1 METIIFVSL
10 LFFTTH
16 IQAKSSLSGIA
27 DGEFNM
33 DGKACW
39 LSDSKDETILY
50 DDMKVGR
57 VKLNGK
63 IIELKRKSGK
73 FGEKFF
79 LCGETYSYGDKRTTI
94 TVKMDSGKDQ
104 NCSGTIT
111 IGKETVKRLKPHCG
125 E

>member
-1 METIIFVSL
+1 METIIFVAFA
-10 LFFTTH
+10 LFSTQ
-16 IQAKSSLSGIA
+16 IQAKTALSGIA

-63 IIELKRKSGK
+63 IVEVKRKSGK
-73 FGEKFF
+73 FGHEFF
-79 LCGETYSYGDKRTTI
+79 KCGEIYTYQLQKSTI
-94 TVKMDSGKDQ
+94 TVKMAKGKEK
-104 NCSGTIT
+104 CTGTISYK
-111 IGKETVKRLKPHCG
+111 KETISNLTPNCG

>member
-1 METIIFVSL
+1 METILFAVL
-10 LFFTTH
+10 VFFTT
-16 IQAKSSLSGIA
+16 QAKAKPSLSGIA

-39 LSDSKDETILY
+39 LADSKDETILY

-63 IIELKRKSGK
+63 IVEVKRKSGK
-73 FGEKFF
+73 FESEFF
-79 LCGETYSYGDKRTTI
+79 KCDETYSYVHLKSTI
-94 TVKMDSGKDQ
+94 TVKMKKVKDK
-104 NCSGTIT
+104 CVGTLKM
-111 IGKETVKRLKPHCG
+111 GKETISDLASNCS

>member
-1 METIIFVSL
+1 METII
-10 LFFTTH
+10 LFFL
-16 IQAKSSLSGIA
+16 LSGIA

-39 LSDSKDETILY
+39 LSNSKDETILY

-63 IIELKRKSGK
+63 IVELKRKSGK
-73 FGEKFF
+73 FGSEFF
-79 LCGETYSYGDKRTTI
+79 KCGETYKYQHQKDTI
-94 TVKMDSGKDQ
+94 TVEMSSGKDK
-104 NCSGTIT
+104 CVGTIS
-111 IGKETVKRLKPHCG
+111 IGKEKVSALVPNCG